1 MAVQAEV
8 VASYFEGKAIRGGGE
23 LCLVIAKTE
32 REVARIERQNAARLG
47 DLSTR
52 YERGDDLPR
61 FPGRPSDSGD

>member
-1 MAVQAEV
+1 MAEEAEV
-8 VASYFEGKAIRGGGE
+8 VASYFERKATSGDRE
-23 LCLVIAKTE
+23 LCLAIAKTE

-61 FPGRPSDSGD
+61 FPGRPPDTAE